1 AGAMNVFP
9 WGGPVGRIAS
19 ILDYDNPATL
29 WLTLIPWQIAMFF
42 AVIGFA
48 ILLGYR
54 EKRRIERKNEDV
66 SHSVNSREIADEF
79 MKKRFEEQ
87 EAAEEN
93 VVKHPA
99 MIWVNA
105 GVLLL
110 VLILMLLNIT
120 PPSFAFMI
128 GVAIALPLNFP
139 RVKDQMGRIRAHSPA
154 ALMMGT
160 IILSAG
166 IFLGVIEGSG
176 MLDSLAT
183 SIVGVLPE
191 IVGPNIHIIVSVF
204 GVPLDM
210 IMSTDSYYFGIFPI
224 VENIA
229 STFGVPSETTAN
241 MMLIGSTL
249 SQGPVAPGLWLAI
262 GLAGVN

>member
-1 AGAMNVFP
+1 IIAGFSFGELNEFFDAGVNQVMDVAVMFIFAIIFFGVMNDSGLFNPIVRSLILITRGKVILAAIVTVVIAALAHLDGSGATTFLLTIPALIGLYRQLNMSPLLLVLLTTLSAGAMNVFP

-93 VVKHPA
+93 V
-99 MIWVNA
+99 
-105 GVLLL
+105 
-110 VLILMLLNIT
+110 
-120 PPSFAFMI
+120 
-128 GVAIALPLNFP
+128 
-139 RVKDQMGRIRAHSPA
+139 
-154 ALMMGT
+154 
-160 IILSAG
+160 
-166 IFLGVIEGSG
+166 
-176 MLDSLAT
+176 
-183 SIVGVLPE
+183 
-191 IVGPNIHIIVSVF
+191 
-204 GVPLDM
+204 
-210 IMSTDSYYFGIFPI
+210 
-224 VENIA
+224 
-229 STFGVPSETTAN
+229 
-241 MMLIGSTL
+241 
-249 SQGPVAPGLWLAI
+249 
-262 GLAGVN
+262 